1 MKKHK
6 LTLTFFLFLNVICIQ
21 VLIAQKSELKYEFLY
36 ELEATLD
43 STINLGETSLGNR
56 LIHPVTGG
64 SFEGPK
70 IKGEILPMGADWAL
84 TFESGIKKLDVN
96 IVLKTDDEALIYVT
110 YNGFI
115 YREQDGSLYFRV
127 TPIFETSSEKYA
139 WLNHTI
145 AVGIGRRIDGG
156 VAYTVYAIK

>member
-145 AVGIGRRIDGG
+145 AVGIGRRIEGG
-156 VAYTVYAIK
+156 VAYTVYAIE

>member
-1 MKKHK
+1 MIKYR
-6 LTLTFFLFLNVICIQ
+6 LTLISFLFLNPFSIQ
-21 VLIAQKSELKYEFLY
+21 VITAQKSELKYEFLY

-43 STINLGETSLGNR
+43 STIDLGKTPMGNR

-64 SFEGPK
+64 SFKGPK
-70 IKGEILPMGADWAL
+70 IKGEILPIGADWAL
-84 TFESGIKKLDVN
+84 VVDTGIKKLDVN
-96 IVLKTDDEALIYVT
+96 IVLKTDDDAIIYVT

-115 YREQDGSLYFRV
+115 YREEDGSLYFRV
-127 TPIFETSSEKYA
+127 TPIFETSSEKYS

-145 AVGIGRRIDGG
+145 AVGIGRRIKGG

>member
-145 AVGIGRRIDGG
+145 AVGIGRRIEGG

>member
-1 MKKHK
+1 MNKYN
-6 LTLTFFLFLNVICIQ
+6 LTLIILLFLNLFFVQ
-21 VLIAQKSELKYEFLY
+21 VYIAQNSELKYEFLY

-43 STINLGETSLGNR
+43 STIDLGNTPLGNR

-70 IKGEILPMGADWAL
+70 IKGEVLPIGGDWAL
-84 TFESGIKKLDVN
+84 TSDSGIKKLDVN
-96 IVLKTDDEALIYVT
+96 IVLKTDDDAIIYVT

-115 YREQDGSLYFRV
+115 YREEDGSLYFRV
-127 TPIFETSSEKYA
+127 TPIFETSSEKYK

-145 AVGIGRRIDGG
+145 AVGIGRRIEGG

>member
-1 MKKHK
+1 MKKYI
-6 LTLTFFLFLNVICIQ
+6 LTLLNFLFLNLFFIQ
-21 VLIAQKSELKYEFLY
+21 VAIAQKSELKYEFLY

-43 STINLGETSLGNR
+43 STINLGKTPLGNR

-64 SFEGPK
+64 FFKGPK
-70 IKGEILPMGADWAL
+70 LKGEILPIGADWAL
-84 TFESGIKKLDVN
+84 LFDSGVKKLDVN
-96 IVLKTDDEALIYVT
+96 IVLKTDDAAIIYVT

-115 YREQDGSLYFRV
+115 FREEDGSLYFRV
-127 TPIFETSSEKYA
+127 TPIFETSSEKYS

-145 AVGIGRRIDGG
+145 AVGIGRRIQGG

>member
-6 LTLTFFLFLNVICIQ
+6 LTLIYFLFLNLFFIQ
-21 VLIAQKSELKYEFLY
+21 ALTAQASELKYEFLY

-43 STINLGETSLGNR
+43 STIDLGKTPLGSR

-70 IKGEILPMGADWAL
+70 IKGEILPIGADWAL
-84 TFESGIKKLDVN
+84 LFDSGVKKLDVN
-96 IVLKTDDEALIYVT
+96 IVLKTDDGAIIYVT

-115 YREQDGSLYFRV
+115 YREEDGSLYFRI

-145 AVGIGRRIDGG
+145 AVGIGRRIEGG

>member
-6 LTLTFFLFLNVICIQ
+6 IILTSILFLNLFYIQ
-21 VLIAQKSELKYEFLY
+21 VSTAQKSELEYEFLY

-43 STINLGETSLGNR
+43 STIDLGETSLGNR

-64 SFEGPK
+64 TFEGPK
-70 IKGEILPMGADWAL
+70 IKGEILPIGADWAL
-84 TFESGIKKLDVN
+84 TFDSGIKKLDVN
-96 IVLKTDDEALIYVT
+96 IVLKTDDGAIIYVT

-115 YREQDGSLYFRV
+115 YREEDGSLYFRV
-127 TPIFETSSEKYA
+127 TPIFETSSEKYS

-145 AVGIGRRIDGG
+145 AVGIGRRIEGG